1 MLLLQYAVY
10 AWVVAGIPVTLLED
24 IEGRH
29 ANARKGQRAMLA
41 VLAVLIWIEV
51 LR

>member
-10 AWVVAGIPVTLLED
+10 AWVLLGIPVTWFEA
-24 IEGRH
+24 IEGRQ
-29 ANARKGQRAMLA
+29 ANAEKGQRAMLA